1 MTHDVDVLIIG
12 AGMSGIGLAIQ
23 LVRQHGTRNFEL
35 IEKSD
40 HVGGTWWLN
49 SYPGC
54 GCDVSS
60 QPSVKFFFRCCL
72 GIDEFIVLGP
82 FSLLLL
88 FVRFEPEL
96 VPEVRHAARDL
107 RLL

>member
-40 HVGGTWWLN
+40 QLGGTWWLN

-54 GCDVSS
+54 GCDVSY
-60 QPSVKFFFRCCL
+60 QYDVLCC
-72 GIDEFIVLGP
+72 VN
-82 FSLLLL
+82 SLCRYHRISFHIRSL
-88 FVRFEPEL
+88 
-96 VPEVRHAARDL
+96 
-107 RLL
+107 